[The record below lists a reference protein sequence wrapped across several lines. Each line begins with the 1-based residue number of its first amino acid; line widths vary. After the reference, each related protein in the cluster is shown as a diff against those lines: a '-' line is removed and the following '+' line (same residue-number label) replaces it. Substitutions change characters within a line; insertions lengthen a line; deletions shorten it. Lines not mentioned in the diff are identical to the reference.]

1 LWNQQVQTDRT
12 ILSNKADII
21 IRDNEKGTCMLI
33 DVAISG
39 DRNVIKKEAEN
50 TLKYKDLTI
59 EIQRMW
65 NVKTKVVPV
74 IIGATGTI
82 SKSFRKYVSNV
93 PGKHEVKEL
102 QKTAILALHTYFRKY

>member
-1 LWNQQVQTDRT
+1 
-12 ILSNKADII
+12 
-21 IRDNEKGTCMLI
+21 MLI

-65 NVKTKVVPV
+65 NVKTKVIPV

-82 SKSFRKYVSNV
+82 SKSLRKYVSNI
-93 PGKHEVKEL
+93 PGKYEVKEP
-102 QKTAILALHTYFRKY
+102 QKTAILGTSHVLRKVLM